1 MKTVVS
7 VVLTMVLGLYVT
19 PLFSSDAKAG
29 KDLYGKK
36 CAGCHGTEGEGKD
49 TIAKTLKVDM
59 KPLSSK
65 EVQAKSD
72 VDLKNTI
79 LEGTGKMKAVKDL
92 DAKAAEDIV
101 SFLRTLKK

>member
-1 MKTVVS
+1 MKTLVS

-19 PLFSSDAKAG
+19 PLFSSDAAAG

-36 CAGCHGTEGEGKD
+36 CAGCHGTAGEGKD

-72 VDLKNTI
+72 ADLKNTI
-79 LEGTGKMKAVKDL
+79 LEGTGKMKGLKDL